1 LADNLRARAGGMD
14 DPSTLLVEESDLL
27 VDSLNVI
34 ARMIEAERRAP

>member
-1 LADNLRARAGGMD
+1 MD